1 MKECNLMGWVKRE
14 TFQWEQV
21 PSHTVC
27 DSSSIG
33 AAKLQRDEEKNIVGA
48 CPSVSQDS
56 VSVGELEPIFLKDEI
71 QSESPTLVCSH
82 WNVKLAAPQTMNGSL
97 TSPEP

>member
-1 MKECNLMGWVKRE
+1 M
-14 TFQWEQV
+14 

-33 AAKLQRDEEKNIVGA
+33 AVQLPKDEEKNIVGA
-48 CPSVSQDS
+48 CPSVSEDS

-97 TSPEP
+97 TSPKP

>member
-1 MKECNLMGWVKRE
+1 M
-14 TFQWEQV
+14 
-21 PSHTVC
+21 PSHRVC
-27 DSSSIG
+27 DSLS
-33 AAKLQRDEEKNIVGA
+33 AEATQLPKDEEKNTVGA

-56 VSVGELEPIFLKDEI
+56 VSVGELEPIFVKDEI
-71 QSESPTLVCSH
+71 QSERLTLVCSH